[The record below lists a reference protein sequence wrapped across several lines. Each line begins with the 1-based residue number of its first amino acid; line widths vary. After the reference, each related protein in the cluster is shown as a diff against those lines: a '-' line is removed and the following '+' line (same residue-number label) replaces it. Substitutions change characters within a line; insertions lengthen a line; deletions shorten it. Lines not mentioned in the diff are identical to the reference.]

1 MVPEE
6 NSGRLQKPLK
16 HRRTMSPGRAPVLG
30 ANRMARLILSALVIF
45 PLATAAASPA
55 AAMAMCP
62 DGSYVGGSSCKQAPD
77 GSYISG
83 DSRAQLAPNGKY
95 TSGKPVLTPKGDYI
109 TGNGRMTRCSDGT
122 YVMGKCTLAPNGKYI
137 GD

>member
-6 NSGRLQKPLK
+6 NSGRSQKPLK
-16 HRRTMSPGRAPVLG
+16 HRRTTNMGREARRG
-30 ANRMARLILSALVIF
+30 STMARLAFSALLL
-45 PLATAAASPA
+45 LAMTPAAVPPA

-62 DGSYVGGSSCKQAPD
+62 DGSYVGGGSCKQAPD

-83 DSRAQLAPNGKY
+83 NGRAQMAPNGKY
-95 TSGKPVLTPKGDYI
+95 IGGKPVLTPKGDYI
-109 TGNGRMTRCSDGT
+109 SGNGRMTRCADGT
-122 YVMGKCTLAPNGKYI
+122 YVMGTCKRAPNGKYV